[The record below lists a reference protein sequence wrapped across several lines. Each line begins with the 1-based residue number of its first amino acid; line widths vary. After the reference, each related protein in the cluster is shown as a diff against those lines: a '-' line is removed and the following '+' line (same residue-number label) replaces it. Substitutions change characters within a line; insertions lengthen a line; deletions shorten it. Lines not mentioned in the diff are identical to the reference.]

1 MGSGLRSERIG
12 RSRMKLDTE
21 LTGARVYIRD
31 YRPADL
37 DFAAGMWMDGENG
50 KYLSD
55 PAWDYVDAPF
65 QRALDTLQDSPLGYY
80 LTVCLNGTGER
91 IGTCCIFPDEGR
103 EEYDIGYCVHK
114 SQWGR
119 GFGTEI
125 VRLAVDWVRTQGGKR
140 VTAEVADANRGSR
153 SLLEKCGFEMG
164 QASEFEKY
172 HMGVR
177 YPSHIYQLTLV
188 REGGA

>member
-1 MGSGLRSERIG
+1 VAWVNQGMLSLDELGRIAAEKPVVVV
-12 RSRMKLDTE
+12 MHDMWCM
-21 LTGARVYIRD
+21 TGACHH
-31 YRPADL
+31 
-37 DFAAGMWMDGENG
+37 
-50 KYLSD
+50 
-55 PAWDYVDAPF
+55 
-65 QRALDTLQDSPLGYY
+65 ALDCKGYIDDCGHCRY
-80 LTVCLNGTGER
+80 FR
-91 IGTCCIFPDEGR
+91 SGR

-125 VRLAVDWVRTQGGKR
+125 VRLAVDWVRAQGGKR

-177 YPSHIYQLTLV
+177 YPSHIYQLTLA